1 MKAGMKIFLIAL
13 AVAAAAA
20 AVFFVIRGNNS
31 KAPQFREVEA
41 TTGDVKSV
49 ISITGVVEPMN
60 RLEVRPPMAGRI
72 EAVLVKEGDY
82 LREGQTA
89 ALLSSTERAA
99 LLDMAKSKGAEEVKK
114 WEALYKPI
122 PVTAPIAG
130 TVIVRNVEPGQSIS
144 QSEAVIVISDR
155 LIIRAQADETDIGR
169 VKKGAVARVTLDA
182 FQDKTAAGTVSHI
195 SFESKV
201 ISNVTVYEVLV
212 ITDEVPDYFRSGMS
226 ASVEIIEKETKGAL
240 VVPVSAVKADRRGSH
255 VLMKKNGSQEKRPVE
270 TGISEN
276 GLIEIL
282 SGLQPGDKVLVESAA
297 GVKNGRPNSSGG
309 SPFMP
314 QRRAR

>member
-1 MKAGMKIFLIAL
+1 MKGRIKLIFIVL
-13 AVAAAAA
+13 AVIAAAA
-20 AVFFVIRGNNS
+20 AVFFIIKGKNS
-31 KAPQFREVEA
+31 KAPQYREVEVKI
-41 TTGDVKSV
+41 GDLKSV

-82 LREGQTA
+82 LREGETA

-99 LLDMAKSKGAEEVKK
+99 LLDMAKSKGPEEVKK

-130 TVIVRNVEPGQSIS
+130 TVIVRKVEPGQSIS

-155 LIIRAQADETDIGR
+155 LIVRAQADETDIGR
-169 VKKGAVARVTLDA
+169 VKKGAVALVTLDA
-182 FQDKTAAGTVSHI
+182 FQDKKVKGRVSHI

-212 ITDEVPDYFRSGMS
+212 VTDEVPDYFRSGMS
-226 ASVEIIEKETKGAL
+226 ASVEIIEKESKGVL
-240 VVPVSAVKADRRGSH
+240 FVPVSAVRTDRNGSH
-255 VLMKKNGSQEKRPVE
+255 VLMKKNGSQEKRQVE
-270 TGISEN
+270 TGMSEN
-276 GLIEIL
+276 GNMEII
-282 SGLQPGDKVLVESAA
+282 SGLQPGEKVLMEGGAA
-297 GVKNGRPNSSGG
+297 GRKTGANNRGG